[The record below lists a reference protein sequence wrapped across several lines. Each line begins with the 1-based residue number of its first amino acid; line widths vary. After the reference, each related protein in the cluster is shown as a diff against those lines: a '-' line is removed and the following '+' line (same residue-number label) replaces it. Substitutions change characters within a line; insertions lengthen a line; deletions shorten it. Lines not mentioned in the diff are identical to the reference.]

1 MTTEGAPPGC
11 PPRLV
16 GGMTSG
22 GIEATLPSSPIL
34 ANATSSVQVRLLL
47 SLLQQLL
54 SLLQQLLLLGWAG
67 LLCLLRSDAL
77 LSHSPRRLLLLF
89 LRRSIVTAHRSS
101 PSR

>member
-54 SLLQQLLLLGWAG
+54 LLGWAG